1 MKRIIHIKGN
11 DEIGYT
17 VSIEFEKEV
26 TSKRNQT
33 ASAQNIDLLIA
44 QQKKLAKT
52 LLDQEFPEAT
62 AM

>member
-1 MKRIIHIKGN
+1 MKRIINLKGN
-11 DEIGYT
+11 SEIGYT

-26 TSKRNQT
+26 TSRANQA

-44 QQKKLAKT
+44 QQKKAAKR
-52 LLDQEFPEAT
+52 LIDIEFPEAV